1 MPRERNNIKVISISS
16 LFFSLEK
23 KINQRCLPFLS
34 WDNNY
39 FRFVDGDLTAD
50 YEGSLPTKGISVFIS
65 NNKIKLPSLKKKCV
79 HVCVCVCRVGE
90 GVHCGDQAGWGENVV
105 GQLVMLAATTNIS
118 KVVDMEA
125 VRAAILSCQRFTA
138 LYLCSPKLSGLS
150 LVCAA
155 SGVFT
160 GLKPFSLLEENYLL
174 FYYLLCF

>member
-1 MPRERNNIKVISISS
+1 M
-16 LFFSLEK
+16 
-23 KINQRCLPFLS
+23 
-34 WDNNY
+34 
-39 FRFVDGDLTAD
+39 
-50 YEGSLPTKGISVFIS
+50 
-65 NNKIKLPSLKKKCV
+65 CV
-79 HVCVCVCRVGE
+79 ELG
-90 GVHCGDQAGWGENVV
+90 GVHCGDPRTGRLRENVV

-174 FYYLLCF
+174 FYYLLCFQGVF